1 MYGKIVGKTYLK
13 REHERTKLKLAG
25 GSWSLNMDELTDNV
39 EDIVFTTSK
48 GKYKITYKKAKEK
61 GFYRVFQGET
71 KLIVPQ
77 KEWEF
82 FNESN
87 R

>member
-1 MYGKIVGKTYLK
+1 MAYGGDVSFTSEAYKGAIEVMKD
-13 REHERTKLKLAG
+13 
-25 GSWSLNMDELTDNV
+25 SMDELTDNV